1 MKLFFLFELFFLFLR
16 LFFLLNELDHLIKTI
31 AILVDYLI
39 INIVLKNKNNEIYYL
54 LNVIKVEYD

>member
-16 LFFLLNELDHLIKTI
+16 LWFLRNELDHLINTI
-31 AILVDYLI
+31 AILADYLI

>member
-16 LFFLLNELDHLIKTI
+16 LLFLRNELDHLINTI

-39 INIVLKNKNNEIYYL
+39 VNIVLKNKNNEIYYL